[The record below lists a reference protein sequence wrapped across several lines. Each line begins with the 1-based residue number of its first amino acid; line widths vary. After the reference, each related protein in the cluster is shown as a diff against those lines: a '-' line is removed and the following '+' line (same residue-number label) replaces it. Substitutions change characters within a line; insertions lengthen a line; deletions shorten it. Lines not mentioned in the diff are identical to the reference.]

1 MSSNIDAAKAAIEAE
16 IEHAK
21 RGVAHFLARIE
32 TLEKTIGH
40 LVGVDGGVL
49 DIQRAVTATANKPA
63 KASKVKPKKATN
75 VTKPATAT
83 VAEEKAKRGKATKA
97 AKPAKARKSVKVG
110 EGLPSTRGDFWVDLL
125 VSEPKSASEVLDA
138 AIGKLGIAPSDT
150 DKKKLAQRQ
159 TFALNALVKAG
170 KIKDSGSG
178 RARRFFKG

>member
-1 MSSNIDAAKAAIEAE
+1 MSSNIEAAKAAIEAE

-49 DIQRAVTATANKPA
+49 DIQRAVTATAN
-63 KASKVKPKKATN
+63 
-75 VTKPATAT
+75 
-83 VAEEKAKRGKATKA
+83 
-97 AKPAKARKSVKVG
+97 KPAKARKSVKVG